1 MSVKGGSNDDNN
13 DDMGRWSDGRHT
25 QKKDLDPDMKDI
37 VKCKENL
44 DAIDSVL
51 LMLSKDD
58 NLHDDLKLPIVTIA
72 VNHWTI
78 PEKRLPPER
87 ARKLQENKS
96 VLYVL
101 GKIQILQH
109 VMTSSLLFLSSL
121 YYCYYNYFLY

>member
-1 MSVKGGSNDDNN
+1 MSVNGSVVNNNNNNNNDNNDDD
-13 DDMGRWSDGRHT
+13 DDMGRWSDGRYT
-25 QKKDLDPDMKDI
+25 QKDLDPDVKDI

-58 NLHDDLKLPIVTIA
+58 DLHDDLKLPIVTIA
-72 VNHWTI
+72 INHWTI

-101 GKIQILQH
+101 QKIQLLQH
-109 VMTSSLLFLSSL
+109 VIASSLSSSSL
-121 YYCYYNYFLY
+121 Y